1 MTFIGFVLSLIA
13 LVAAIAVVVNRNP
26 LYSALALV
34 VNLLAVAGLYAL
46 LEAHFL
52 AVSQIVVY
60 AGAIMV
66 LVLFV
71 LMLLNLKDEPRR
83 RFVIVRAII
92 AITIGCW
99 IFSTAFSSMVTQLSG
114 LSTHSMQENMRRS
127 EGTVKAIGEELFSR
141 YIVQFELSSLV
152 LLIGIVGAVMLAK
165 RKQVALAPR
174 NEGTGEKGKNAG
186 AQP

>member
-99 IFSTAFSSMVTQLSG
+99 IFSTAFSAMVTQLSG

-165 RKQVALAPR
+165 RKQVTLAPR
-174 NEGTGEKGKNAG
+174 NEGIGEKGKNAG

>member
-1 MTFIGFVLSLIA
+1 
-13 LVAAIAVVVNRNP
+13 
-26 LYSALALV
+26 
-34 VNLLAVAGLYAL
+34 
-46 LEAHFL
+46 
-52 AVSQIVVY
+52 
-60 AGAIMV
+60 MV

-114 LSTHSMQENMRRS
+114 LSTHTMHENMRRS

-165 RKQVALAPR
+165 RKQVTLAPR
-174 NEGTGEKGKNAG
+174 NEGTGEKERMQERSHESINILSWPSSAALYNRSYRGLYA
-186 AQP
+186 A